1 MAICQHPGHR
11 EQLRARRFLRSL
23 APPVGSMRNRLI
35 IGQKP
40 FTCSMIC
47 SHLVN
52 TSSQI
57 GTVQDSYLALSYPV
71 KSPLATLP
79 ASNSFPFCTNPL
91 SIRDSV
97 SRTDFAL
104 SRHSPLSSNSF
115 IYRFYAKSLSIS
127 FVYRIYA
134 NHRGVPL
141 KKEKM
146 NATQPRII
154 NEPASTATP
163 RCQYRSLAAA
173 GVPPNPENSASPATL
188 STFKMNTCKSV
199 SKQRTLSSFRM
210 NTYAK
215 TRGGAPP

>member
-52 TSSQI
+52 ASSQI

-134 NHRGVPL
+134 NHRGVPPQER
-141 KKEKM
+141 K
-146 NATQPRII
+146 
-154 NEPASTATP
+154 NERHTTP
-163 RCQYRSLAAA
+163 HH
-173 GVPPNPENSASPATL
+173 
-188 STFKMNTCKSV
+188 
-199 SKQRTLSSFRM
+199 QRTRNHRNSPLPVSLPGCCRRA
-210 NTYAK
+210 AK
-215 TRGGAPP
+215 PGKLCEPRNAIYL